1 MNNMIEGVTHIRGV
15 IGGPKV
21 CIIGALHGNE
31 KVGGIV
37 VEKLMV
43 ELSGLELFGEV
54 YLVIGNP
61 LAYEKGVRF
70 IDEDMNRLFVEGCD
84 LGGGV
89 EVGGEGELLFPQE
102 KVVEGRRAGEIA
114 QILKHVDY
122 LLDLHSTIK
131 PSTAFAYCEGDS
143 EHVAL
148 AKFLGVGK
156 IVSPSNNFRPLELV
170 SSADN
175 FVDNNGG
182 IGITFESGWCE
193 NIDAAS
199 DVLEGVKKFLQKLKV
214 YDFGFDLD
222 ETCQI
227 VEHFRIYDDIVPVSD
242 KFMFSQDF
250 SGFDFVKSGEIIASD
265 NGEPIEIDIDSF
277 IIFPKKDITA
287 NKVACYL
294 AQKL

>member
-1 MNNMIEGVTHIRGV
+1 MNSMVDGVTHIKGV

-21 CIIGALHGNE
+21 CIMGALHGNE

-37 VEKLMV
+37 VENLKK
-43 ELSGLELFGEV
+43 ELDGIDIFGEV

-61 LAYEKGVRF
+61 LALEKGVRF
-70 IDEDMNRLFVEGCD
+70 IDEDMNRLFVD
-84 LGGGV
+84 GGDFGDS
-89 EVGGEGELLFPQE
+89 
-102 KVVEGRRAGEIA
+102 VEGKRAGEIA
-114 QILKHVDY
+114 QILKNVDY

-131 PSTAFAYCEGDS
+131 PSTAFAYCEGDV

-148 AKFLGVGK
+148 AKLLGVEK
-156 IVSPSNNFRPLELV
+156 IVSPSSNFRPLELV

-193 NIDAAS
+193 NMDAAS

-222 ETCQI
+222 ESCQI
-227 VEHFRIYDDIVPVSD
+227 VEHFKIYDHIVPVSD
-242 KFMFSQDF
+242 KFVFNQDF
-250 SGFDFVKSGEIIASD
+250 FGFDFVKSGEIIASD
-265 NGEPIEIDIDSF
+265 NGKAIEVELDSF

-287 NKVACYL
+287 NKAACYL